1 MVGSVTPMTQST
13 AFKTEWDKL
22 FIGGKWVE
30 PATSDVIEVHSPATG
45 ELVGKVP
52 LASAA
57 DVDAACAAARKA
69 FDEGPWPQMSP
80 DERAEILG
88 RAVKL
93 MEERGDELKFLLSA
107 ETGQPPTIVD
117 MMQYGAAMSAFQYYA
132 GAADKFTWQ
141 EIRDGIYGQTL
152 VVREPIGVV
161 GAVTAWNVPFFLAA
175 NKLGPALLAGCTMV
189 LKPAAETP
197 LSVFAMAEM
206 FAEAGLPEGVL
217 SIVPGGAETGRALT
231 ANPNLDKYTFTGSSA
246 VGKEIGKIAADNLKP
261 CTLELGGK
269 SAAIILDDADL
280 DSTLPMLVF
289 SGLMNCGQACVG
301 QTRILAPRSRYDEVV
316 EKLAAAVAAMP
327 VGLPDDPGA
336 AIGPLISEKQ
346 RERVES
352 YIKKGIEE
360 GARVV
365 AGGGRPEGLDSGWF
379 VQPTVF
385 ADVDNSMTIAQE
397 EIFGPVLA
405 VIPYEDE
412 DDAVRI
418 ANDSVYG
425 LAGSVYTSD
434 NDKALK
440 IARKIRTG
448 TYAVNMYAFDP
459 GAPFGGFKNSGIG
472 RENGPE
478 GIEAYCEPK
487 SILLPFGYTPA
498 D

>member
-1 MVGSVTPMTQST
+1 
-13 AFKTEWDKL
+13 
-22 FIGGKWVE
+22 
-30 PATSDVIEVHSPATG
+30 
-45 ELVGKVP
+45 
-52 LASAA
+52 
-57 DVDAACAAARKA
+57 
-69 FDEGPWPQMSP
+69 
-80 DERAEILG
+80 
-88 RAVKL
+88 
-93 MEERGDELKFLLSA
+93 
-107 ETGQPPTIVD
+107 

-141 EIRDGIYGQTL
+141 EIRDGVYGQTL

-269 SAAIILDDADL
+269 SAAIILEDADL

-316 EKLAAAVAAMP
+316 DKLAAAVAAMP

>member
-30 PATSDVIEVHSPATG
+30 PATSDVIEGHSPATG

>member
-1 MVGSVTPMTQST
+1 MTQST

-88 RAVKL
+88 RAVKI

-141 EIRDGIYGQTL
+141 EIRDGVYGQTL

-269 SAAIILDDADL
+269 SAAIILEDADL

>member
-1 MVGSVTPMTQST
+1 MVGSVTAMTQST

-397 EIFGPVLA
+397 EIFGPVLV

>member
-1 MVGSVTPMTQST
+1 MTQST

-141 EIRDGIYGQTL
+141 EIRDGVYGQTL

-365 AGGGRPEGLDSGWF
+365 AGGGRPEGLDGGWF

-397 EIFGPVLA
+397 EIFGPVLV

>member
-1 MVGSVTPMTQST
+1 MTQST
-13 AFKTEWDKL
+13 AFRTEWDKL

-57 DVDAACAAARKA
+57 DVDAACAAARQA

-80 DERAEILG
+80 AERQDVLA
-88 RAVKL
+88 RAVKIL
-93 MEERGDELKFLLSA
+93 EERADELKFLLAA

-117 MMQYGAAMSAFQYYA
+117 MMQYGAAMSAFQYFA

-175 NKLGPALLAGCTMV
+175 NKLGPALLAGCTIV

-197 LSVFAMAEM
+197 LSVFAMAEA

-217 SIVPGGAETGRALT
+217 SIVPGGPETGRALT
-231 ANPNLDKYTFTGSSA
+231 NNPELDKFTFTGSSA
-246 VGKEIGKIAADNLKP
+246 VGKEIAKIAAEKLKP

-269 SAAIILDDADL
+269 SAAIILEDADL

-289 SGLMNCGQACVG
+289 SGLMNSGQACVG

-316 EKLAAAVAAMP
+316 EKLSAAVSGMLPGLPTDPAAM
-327 VGLPDDPGA
+327 
-336 AIGPLISEKQ
+336 IGPLISEKQ
-346 RERVES
+346 RERVEG
-352 YIKKGIEE
+352 YIAKGVEE

-365 AGGGRPEGLDSGWF
+365 VGGERPEGLDSGWY

-425 LAGSVYTSD
+425 LAGSVYTTD
-434 NDKALK
+434 NDRALK
-440 IARKIRTG
+440 IARRIRTG

-459 GAPFGGFKNSGIG
+459 GAPFGGYKNSGIG
-472 RENGPE
+472 RENGTE

-498 D
+498 